1 MTVGADFS
9 EILRAISL
17 PLRADFSEVYG
28 LYAFV
33 VPARGEFSE
42 INRPESTCCVFGK
55 RLF

>member
-28 LYAFV
+28 PYAFV
-33 VPARGEFSE
+33 VPARAEFSE